1 MKYEVKILPTSY
13 FLLLTY
19 FFGGIMAEFLKKFLE
34 QLQETFKR
42 IPPGRRVAILAAAGI
57 IMTVF
62 IVMVFWA
69 KTEEFQ
75 LLYSNLSSED
85 ASAIVTKLK
94 EKRVPYKISAGG
106 DSIMVPSRD
115 VYELRLQLAG
125 EGLPQGSGV
134 GFEIFDKTSFGMTEF
149 VQKLNYQRAL
159 QGELARTVNQFVEV
173 EQSRVHI
180 VMPEKVLFK
189 EDQKKPTASV
199 ILKLKAGKRLKDN
212 QVQGIVHLVASA
224 VEGLDAADITVVDM
238 HGNILSGGR
247 DASPSAKLTTSQME
261 YQQNLERTL
270 ESRVQTM
277 LEDVLG
283 RNKAIVRVTTDM
295 DFSQVERME
304 ENYDPDS
311 QVARS
316 EQRTEESSQG
326 AGLPS
331 GIPGVQSN
339 IPGAAPAIQTAGTPP
354 RAQKTSETINY
365 EINKVVRKII
375 EPVGK
380 LKRLSVAV
388 MVDGSYEE
396 TKGEKGEEGRKYI
409 PRIREDMKK
418 YEDIVKTAVG
428 FNQERGDRVEVINT
442 PFEAI
447 DVTAEKR
454 EMQAEARRQF
464 WLSVIKYSLM
474 GVVAALAFIFVVRP
488 LLQWLSKVGGEMMPT
503 EMMPKT
509 VAELE
514 AAMAEAPL
522 PSKITK
528 EEFRK
533 RVQEFARE
541 HPDRAAE
548 LLRKWLRERK

>member
-1 MKYEVKILPTSY
+1 MGHGSSFYLSLAPCPSVS
-13 FLLLTY
+13 
-19 FFGGIMAEFLKKFLE
+19 GGVMAEFSKRFLE
-34 QLQETFKR
+34 QLQDTFKK
-42 IPPGRRVAILAAAGI
+42 IPPGRRVAIIAAGGV
-57 IMTVF
+57 IMTIF

-69 KTEEFQ
+69 RNEEFQ

-94 EKRVPYKISAGG
+94 EKRTPYKISAGG
-106 DSIMVPSRD
+106 DSIMVPSKD

-159 QGELARTVNQFVEV
+159 QGELARTINQFAEV

-180 VMPEKVLFK
+180 VIPEKVLFK
-189 EDQKKPTASV
+189 EDQKKTTASV
-199 ILKLKAGKRLKDN
+199 ILKLRAGKRLKEN
-212 QVQGIVHLVASA
+212 QVQGIVHLVASSI
-224 VEGLDAADITVVDM
+224 EGLDAADITVVDM

-247 DASPSAKLTTSQME
+247 DASPAAKMTTSQME
-261 YQQNLERTL
+261 YQQNIEKIL

-339 IPGAAPAIQTAGTPP
+339 IPGAIPMMQTAGTPP

-365 EINKVVRKII
+365 EINKVVRKVI

-409 PRIREDMKK
+409 QRNQEDMKK
-418 YEDIVKTAVG
+418 YEDIVKTAIG
-428 FNQERGDRVEVINT
+428 FNQERGDRVEVTNI

-447 DVTAEKR
+447 DIMAEKR

-464 WLSVIKYSLM
+464 WLSVIKYSLI
-474 GVVAALAFIFVVRP
+474 GVVAALSFIFVIRP
-488 LLQWLSKVGGEMMPT
+488 LLQWLTRIGAEMAPA
-503 EMMPKT
+503 EIPKT

-514 AAMAEAPL
+514 AAMAEMPT
-522 PSKITK
+522 PPKVTK
-528 EEFRK
+528 EEFRN
-533 RVQEFARE
+533 RVHEFTTE

>member
-1 MKYEVKILPTSY
+1 
-13 FLLLTY
+13 
-19 FFGGIMAEFLKKFLE
+19 MAEFLKKFLE
-34 QLQETFKR
+34 QLQETFKK
-42 IPPGRRVAILAAAGI
+42 IPPGRRVAILAAAGV
-57 IMTVF
+57 IMTVL

-69 KTEEFQ
+69 KNEEFQ

-106 DSIMVPSRD
+106 DSIMVPSKE

-159 QGELARTVNQFVEV
+159 QGELARTVNQFAEV

-199 ILKLKAGKRLKDN
+199 ILKLKAGKRLKEN

-224 VEGLDAADITVVDM
+224 VEGLDASDITVVDM

-261 YQQNLERTL
+261 YQQNLEKTL

-316 EQRTEESSQG
+316 EQRTEESSHG

-339 IPGAAPAIQTAGTPP
+339 IPGAMPTMQTAGTPP

-375 EPVGK
+375 EPVSK

-388 MVDGSYEE
+388 MVDGSYED

-409 PRIREDMKK
+409 PRNQEDMKK

-428 FNQERGDRVEVINT
+428 FNQERGDKVEVTNI

-447 DVTAEKR
+447 DIMAEKR

-464 WLSVIKYSLM
+464 WLSVIKYSLI
-474 GVVAALAFIFVVRP
+474 GVVAALSFIFVIRP
-488 LLQWLSKVGGEMMPT
+488 LLQWLTMLGAEMAPT
-503 EMMPKT
+503 EMLPKT

-514 AAMAEAPL
+514 AAMGEMPT
-522 PSKITK
+522 PQKITK

-533 RVQEFARE
+533 RVHEFTSE